1 VATIKSYITNAGMAA
16 INSLVGSSA
25 ALTITRAEIGDGVVE
40 SDAAA
45 RLLTA
50 LINKTRDAE
59 ISKTREEDGMRII
72 TVQVSNKGLEEALS
86 IAEVGLFCKD
96 PDNPDQEILFYYA
109 TFGSNPDWIAPD
121 SVAQYTRLYDFGFSV
136 GLVDSVE
143 VVVSPDALVT
153 HGELD
158 AVLIKRMLFSATIPT
173 TGWETYQDSLYRVTV
188 SVPGILASDEYGD
201 FCLNQTGTEET
212 DRPLRSAFGNIT
224 RVSAAADAIIVYAK
238 KIPTMA
244 IPVGLEVFR

>member
-1 VATIKSYITNAGMAA
+1 MATIKSYITNAGMAA

-25 ALTITRAEIGDGVVE
+25 ALTITRAEIGDGVVD
-40 SDAAA
+40 SDASA

-50 LINKTRDAE
+50 LIHKTDDAL
-59 ISKTREEDGMRII
+59 IAKMREDDGMRII
-72 TVQVSNKGLEEALS
+72 TVQVSNEDLETALT
-86 IAEVGLFCKD
+86 IAEVGLFCED
-96 PDNPDQEILFYYA
+96 PDNPGSEILFYYA
-109 TFGSNPDWIAPD
+109 TFGANPDWVAPN
-121 SVAQYTRLYDFGFSV
+121 SVAQYTRMYDFGFSV

-153 HGELD
+153 QGELET
-158 AVLIKRMLFSATIPT
+158 VLIKRLLFSAIIPT